1 MEYVRDSK
9 GIIINNDDSYY
20 RAIVA
25 QRESDKRAKHV
36 SQEVENLKDQLTEIK
51 ALLAQV
57 INRN

>member
-1 MEYVRDSK
+1 MNFVRDSK

-25 QRESDKRAKHV
+25 QRESDKKAKQV
-36 SQEVENLKDQLTEIK
+36 SEEMDSLKDELTEIK

>member
-1 MEYVRDSK
+1 MSYVRDSR
-9 GIIINNDDSYY
+9 GIVINTDDSYY

-25 QRESDKRAKHV
+25 QRESEKK
-36 SQEVENLKDQLTEIK
+36 SKEVFDEVNSLKDELTQIK

>member
-1 MEYVRDSK
+1 MNFVRDSK

-20 RAIVA
+20 KALLA
-25 QRESDKRAKHV
+25 QRESDKKAKQV
-36 SQEVENLKDQLTEIK
+36 SEEMGNLKDELTEIK